1 MMAKTP
7 AYKNVGFAQV
17 LDFSDLVG
25 AEVQKKRLRDEQV
38 KKTIS
43 DVASIDLSGVR
54 EASIDGVT
62 AMHQDLFKYVA
73 ENANE
78 LNDPMKNP
86 NSWKDF
92 MSKKHQ
98 LLQAVTLDKQLG
110 ARATENAK
118 LFAEQD
124 EYGVRSS
131 TNRAIISSQIN
142 APAAVKGEDGIY
154 TMNPDASELLNKM
167 LYRGA
172 DLSAYVLDNVKL
184 KKKKLGESSKGEYD
198 NEGNF
203 MGKVLDV
210 DYGAS
215 EEDARTEVR
224 RLLTAPGGAFALAS
238 EVEATYPGVMARLG
252 NPEGISID
260 DLLNSE
266 DEGIR
271 NIGGR
276 VLDDYTTV
284 AMATVEDEMKR
295 NIISSKKEGGS
306 GADKGVKFVDF
317 DKMVQGVGF
326 KFTDPTLGDLETENI
341 VHDMGD
347 GTEVVFL
354 RTSRVSS
361 DGKAS
366 PVSYPLYKMKVE
378 QLEDGRKRRTREPL
392 NAEEFASLRPALNN
406 QIPKLMNEVG
416 ANTLEMALQRYYDNQ
431 MTGTTGSKMNADV
444 YLRESGVDS
453 FTEILE
459 NQIGQHYSSGK
470 EWNDNGMI
478 STTSGQ
484 INVKFGLGNE
494 TKNVSFERFSD
505 TAANNKFVDVLTKGI
520 EAYKATG
527 SKEGDV
533 IKGPNKYL
541 IPITVQV
548 QGKELTLNAS
558 VSTGDDSELELYIP
572 GQNDVP
578 GSSAQAFEATASPKA
593 DGSGYE
599 IEKAV
604 KSMSAYLMNS
614 IGKYA
619 KGASRFNPKDF
630 SSTTT
635 ASSGGTPR

>member
-1 MMAKTP
+1 MAK
-7 AYKNVGFAQV
+7 
-17 LDFSDLVG
+17 
-25 AEVQKKRLRDEQV
+25 
-38 KKTIS
+38 
-43 DVASIDLSGVR
+43 
-54 EASIDGVT
+54 
-62 AMHQDLFKYVA
+62 
-73 ENANE
+73 
-78 LNDPMKNP
+78 
-86 NSWKDF
+86 
-92 MSKKHQ
+92 
-98 LLQAVTLDKQLG
+98 
-110 ARATENAK
+110 
-118 LFAEQD
+118 
-124 EYGVRSS
+124 
-131 TNRAIISSQIN
+131 
-142 APAAVKGEDGIY
+142 
-154 TMNPDASELLNKM
+154 
-167 LYRGA
+167 
-172 DLSAYVLDNVKL
+172 
-184 KKKKLGESSKGEYD
+184 
-198 NEGNF
+198 
-203 MGKVLDV
+203 
-210 DYGAS
+210 
-215 EEDARTEVR
+215 
-224 RLLTAPGGAFALAS
+224 
-238 EVEATYPGVMARLG
+238 LG

-266 DEGIR
+266 DEEIK
-271 NIGGR
+271 NIGNR

-361 DGKAS
+361 DGKSS
-366 PVSYPLYKMKVE
+366 PVAYPLYKMRVE
-378 QLEDGRKRRTREPL
+378 ELKDGRKRRTREPL
-392 NAEEFASLRPALNN
+392 NAEEFQSLKPALYN
-406 QIPKLMNEVG
+406 QIPKLMGEVG
-416 ANTLEMALQRYYDNQ
+416 TNTLEMALQRYYDNQ

-453 FTEILE
+453 FTEILT

-505 TAANNKFVDVLTKGI
+505 TAANNKFVEVLTNGI
-520 EAYKATG
+520 EAYKD
-527 SKEGDV
+527 SDSPEGRM
-533 IKGPNKYL
+533 

-558 VSTGDDSELELYIP
+558 VSTGDNSELELYIP
-572 GQNDVP
+572 GQNDVS
-578 GSSAQAFEATASPKA
+578 GSTAQAFEATASPKA

-599 IEKAV
+599 TERAV
-604 KSMSAYLMNS
+604 KSMSAYLMNA

-619 KGASRFNPKDF
+619 KGASRFDPKDF